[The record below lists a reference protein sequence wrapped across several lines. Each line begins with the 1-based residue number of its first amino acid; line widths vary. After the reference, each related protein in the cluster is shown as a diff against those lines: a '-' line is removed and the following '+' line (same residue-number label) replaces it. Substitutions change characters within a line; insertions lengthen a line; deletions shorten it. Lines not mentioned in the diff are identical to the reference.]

1 MKVSII
7 IPVYNAEKLI
17 ERSLLSAIKQSDV
30 NKEIIVID
38 GASNDETVSIIE
50 KHKSYIAFFIS
61 EPDTGIYNAMNKGI
75 RLATGDIIGFLA
87 AGDWYVNE
95 HVLKE
100 AAEEF
105 KHDTDVYSGRIWRQL
120 NGRWEMPL
128 PDKDLDHLYYK
139 GCLRQPASFF
149 KKSVFE
155 RFGLYDESYRCSGD
169 YEFWLRLYTNHAKI
183 QIADRIITVM
193 IDGGISSDPTKIA
206 WKEDR
211 EIVINY
217 GVSPFVATYRYY
229 WKNIRY
235 FFVLTLKKIGLYSL
249 AKRIIK
255 KAVSYS
261 DEELLSYG
269 VDIKNPWFL
278 A

>member
-139 GCLRQPASFF
+139 GCLRQPA
-149 KKSVFE
+149 
-155 RFGLYDESYRCSGD
+155 
-169 YEFWLRLYTNHAKI
+169 
-183 QIADRIITVM
+183 
-193 IDGGISSDPTKIA
+193 
-206 WKEDR
+206 
-211 EIVINY
+211 
-217 GVSPFVATYRYY
+217 
-229 WKNIRY
+229 
-235 FFVLTLKKIGLYSL
+235 
-249 AKRIIK
+249 
-255 KAVSYS
+255 
-261 DEELLSYG
+261 
-269 VDIKNPWFL
+269 
-278 A
+278 